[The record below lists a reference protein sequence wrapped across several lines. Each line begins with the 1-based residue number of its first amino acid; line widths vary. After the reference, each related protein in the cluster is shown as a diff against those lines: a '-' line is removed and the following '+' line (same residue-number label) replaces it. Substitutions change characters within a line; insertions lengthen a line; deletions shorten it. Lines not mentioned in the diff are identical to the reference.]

1 MAQALPKRSVP
12 TWLELLF
19 GAILTQ
25 TRFVTD
31 AWLAISPRRHWTSYY
46 KMKNIGKPCAGEPHA
61 RFDEGELVDAVTE
74 KLFDTARRKERM
86 NLMRVR
92 PALYPFMLF
101 CKKSANWLLV
111 FLG

>member
-1 MAQALPKRSVP
+1 LAQALPKRSVP

-25 TRFVTD
+25 TGVVTD

-46 KMKNIGKPCAGEPHA
+46 KVKNIGKPCAGEPHA

-74 KLFDTARRKERM
+74 KLFRHRQTKGADEPNAGETCS
-86 NLMRVR
+86 L
-92 PALYPFMLF
+92 PFY
-101 CKKSANWLLV
+101 A
-111 FLG
+111 FL